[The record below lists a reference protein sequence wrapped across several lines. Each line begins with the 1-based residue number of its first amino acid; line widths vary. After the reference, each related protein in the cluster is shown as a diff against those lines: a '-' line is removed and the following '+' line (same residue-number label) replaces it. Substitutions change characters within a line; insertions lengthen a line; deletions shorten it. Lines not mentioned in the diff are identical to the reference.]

1 MNQRPDHLQAGRQ
14 LLELQLAMM
23 KGAMTLMADSAQR
36 IAELGFGAAA
46 AVTRGASPRGQER
59 AAPAPVAA
67 APQRQRKTPAPSR
80 AADRLSGK
88 DYALRMKEDV
98 DSILHAFA
106 MVPDAADRL
115 IRTSALLT
123 QKPGEETAARER
135 RSPKPAPARARR
147 PARREAGEH
156 AR

>member
-1 MNQRPDHLQAGRQ
+1 MNQRPDHLQVGRQ

-36 IAELGFGAAA
+36 IVALGFGAAPPA
-46 AVTRGASPRGQER
+46 ARDAPARR
-59 AAPAPVAA
+59 PDPAAPAPAAA

-80 AADRLSGK
+80 AAARLPGK
-88 DYALRMKEDV
+88 DYALRMQEDV
-98 DSILHAFA
+98 ESILHAFA

-115 IRTSALLT
+115 IRASALLT
-123 QKPGEETAARER
+123 EQPGRETGSHARGA
-135 RSPKPAPARARR
+135 PAKPAPARR
-147 PARREAGEH
+147 PARREAPEH

>member
-1 MNQRPDHLQAGRQ
+1 MNQRPDHRQAGRQ

-36 IAELGFGAAA
+36 IAELGFRAAASATGGAAA
-46 AVTRGASPRGQER
+46 RRQGP
-59 AAPAPVAA
+59 AAPAPASS
-67 APQRQRKTPAPSR
+67 APHRRRETPRPSR

-88 DYALRMKEDV
+88 DYALRMQEDL

-106 MVPDAADRL
+106 MVPDTADRL

-123 QKPGEETAARER
+123 EKPGKETAARER
-135 RSPKPAPARARR
+135 RLAKPLPAPARR
-147 PARREAGEH
+147 PARGEAGEH

>member
-1 MNQRPDHLQAGRQ
+1 MNHRPDHLEAGRQ

-36 IAELGFGAAA
+36 FVELSLGAASS
-46 AVTRGASPRGQER
+46 TGIPSLRPGP
-59 AAPAPVAA
+59 AAPASA
-67 APQRQRKTPAPSR
+67 APRQQRGKAPAPPASAKTVPL
-80 AADRLSGK
+80 AASK
-88 DYALRMKEDV
+88 DYALRMQEDV

-106 MVPDAADRL
+106 MVPDTADRL

-123 QKPGEETAARER
+123 EKPGKEQASQVRLPA
-135 RSPKPAPARARR
+135 KPAPARR
-147 PARREAGEH
+147 PARREAAEH

>member
-1 MNQRPDHLQAGRQ
+1 MNQRPDLQAGRQ

-36 IAELGFGAAA
+36 IVALGLGAAA
-46 AVTRGASPRGQER
+46 PATRDAPARRQDP
-59 AAPAPVAA
+59 AAPTPVSV
-67 APQRQRKTPAPSR
+67 APQRQRRTPAPSR

-88 DYALRMKEDV
+88 DYALRMQEDV

-123 QKPGEETAARER
+123 EKPGKETAARER
-135 RSPKPAPARARR
+135 RPAKPAPARR

>member
-46 AVTRGASPRGQER
+46 SATRGASARREDP
-59 AAPAPVAA
+59 AAPAAVPA
-67 APQRQRKTPAPSR
+67 APRRQHKTPAPSR

-88 DYALRMKEDV
+88 DYALRMQEDV

-123 QKPGEETAARER
+123 EKPGKETAARER
-135 RSPKPAPARARR
+135 RPAKPARR
-147 PARREAGEH
+147 PAQRDAAEH